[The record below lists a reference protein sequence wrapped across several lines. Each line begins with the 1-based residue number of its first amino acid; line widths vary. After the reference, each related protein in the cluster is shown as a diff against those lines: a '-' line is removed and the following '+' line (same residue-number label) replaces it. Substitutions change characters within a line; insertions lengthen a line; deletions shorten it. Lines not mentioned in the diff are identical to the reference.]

1 MYPDVQDLGNAVG
14 PIEDGLFV
22 DGLFVDGLFVEGLFV
37 DGLFV
42 DGLAVVGLFVDGF
55 VVDGLVD
62 DGFVV
67 DGLLLVGLLVG
78 LVCSA
83 RVVIT
88 FSSVFTSSTRTEA
101 RLFLDLFLNKPTSA
115 SCSRLG
121 VTSVV
126 SFSERRIVDAYQ
138 ERNMNMGDNR
148 QLMHRCQFLTASTIL
163 LLDPLPKESTSRIA
177 NDSCETCMSTKDAT
191 AAGSD

>member
-22 DGLFVDGLFVEGLFV
+22 DGLAVEGLFVEGLFV

-42 DGLAVVGLFVDGF
+42 DGLAVVGLSVDGF

-67 DGLLLVGLLVG
+67 DGLLVVGLLVG

-101 RLFLDLFLNKPTSA
+101 RLLDLFLNKPTSA

-126 SFSERRIVDAYQ
+126 SCSERRIVDAYRRTKYEYGGQ
-138 ERNMNMGDNR
+138 
-148 QLMHRCQFLTASTIL
+148 QTTHA
-163 LLDPLPKESTSRIA
+163 PLPISYRFNNHLA
-177 NDSCETCMSTKDAT
+177 
-191 AAGSD
+191 